1 MSLKSS
7 RLLIQIVLLLMV
19 GLPQISLAAGRAQTM
34 EFTFSTRYVDET
46 DIDFAGGSSLNVDD
60 ELGFGFGLAYNVNSR
75 LALRGSLSWL
85 SSNYTANY
93 LTDNPLQPTDSYR
106 SRMDNSTLAF
116 GADYYFSEGKV
127 SPFISG
133 QFGWTFVD
141 SNIPAG
147 PPSSY
152 CWWDPWWGYIC
163 DTDQPTVS
171 ESALSYGLAAG
182 LRFDINKNTFLRASI
197 GEYFIDFDNSKG
209 SNGKVITQFE
219 LGFSFN

>member
-1 MSLKSS
+1 MSSKSS
-7 RLLIQIVLLLMV
+7 RLFIQIVLLLMV
-19 GLPQISLAAGRAQTM
+19 GLPQISLAAGRAGNM
-34 EFTFSTRYVDET
+34 DFTFLTRYVDET
-46 DIDFAGGSSLNVDD
+46 NVDFDGGTSVNVDD
-60 ELGFGFGLAYNVNSR
+60 ELGFGFSLGYYVNNN
-75 LALRGSLSWL
+75 LALTGSLSWL
-85 SSNYTANY
+85 SSDYTVNFLAD
-93 LTDNPLQPTDSYR
+93 DNVARSYR
-106 SRMDNSTLAF
+106 SRMDNSTLSF

-141 SNIPAG
+141 TNIPAG
-147 PPSSY
+147 PPTSY

-171 ESALSYGLAAG
+171 ESALSYGIAAG
-182 LRFDINKNTFLRASI
+182 LRFDLNKNTFLKASI
-197 GEYFIDFDNSKG
+197 GEYFIDFDNSQG